1 MLAER
6 LAAERAAQL
15 ASLSKSVVKRD
26 PAAVVR
32 FDSMVADAVAALRAD
47 RPRGPARLLVDID
60 GAFQREG
67 EELLD
72 DPSFPEG
79 KRVRVLETLDR
90 FNRDSEAY
98 ERWMRLVEPLV
109 DRAERT
115 HGGPVRVLELA
126 AGHGSFALAVAEHF
140 GDRVEVTASDIR
152 DEYLELGRRRMRG
165 RAERVRFALQDATDL
180 RNLGDVDI
188 LLCTQSL
195 HHFPPGM
202 VARMVGEAARAARAG
217 AVFVDGERSIESLLL
232 AVPVLFAYG
241 RTWPVVHDAVVS
253 LRRMLSAEEMRLVAA
268 LAPGVPAHVRVEVE
282 RLPPGYVTV
291 CMTAR

>member
-1 MLAER
+1 
-6 LAAERAAQL
+6 
-15 ASLSKSVVKRD
+15 
-26 PAAVVR
+26 
-32 FDSMVADAVAALRAD
+32 
-47 RPRGPARLLVDID
+47 
-60 GAFQREG
+60 
-67 EELLD
+67 
-72 DPSFPEG
+72 
-79 KRVRVLETLDR
+79 
-90 FNRDSEAY
+90 
-98 ERWMRLVEPLV
+98 
-109 DRAERT
+109 
-115 HGGPVRVLELA
+115 
-126 AGHGSFALAVAEHF
+126 VAEHF